1 MISIHHS
8 ISIIIHYEYI
18 LYNHDKTNTPNIVI
32 SNDSISSSKIV
43 QSITF
48 TITTIIYIKE

>member
-8 ISIIIHYEYI
+8 NSIIIHYEYI
-18 LYNHDKTNTPNIVI
+18 LYNHDKTNTPNIAI

-43 QSITF
+43 QSISF